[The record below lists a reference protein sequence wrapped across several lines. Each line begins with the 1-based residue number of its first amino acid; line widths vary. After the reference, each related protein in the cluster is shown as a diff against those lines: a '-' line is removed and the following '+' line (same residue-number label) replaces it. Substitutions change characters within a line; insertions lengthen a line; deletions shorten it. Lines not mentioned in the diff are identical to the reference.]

1 MDYTQHISASAI
13 STTVLLMVMFSISLI
28 TGVNQQYFES
38 VDSYTNYLDAL
49 RSGDAILRILLT
61 IDGLFIASYWLL
73 GIFLVL
79 ALWRDDR
86 KFLLALSVA
95 CISIT
100 AILDLMENSKFI
112 MFLESLKSD
121 LAVQPSDIQRIMVAG
136 LVKWAT
142 AYFAFLFLGFAFP
155 QTTKAERTAAFIM
168 KFVLLP
174 IGILVFTLP
183 ASPALLYAHL
193 ARFGLLV
200 VLLLLIA
207 TSARKWGKNVVRS
220 S

>member
-1 MDYTQHISASAI
+1 MNYTQHISASAI
-13 STTVLLMVMFSISLI
+13 STTVLLVAMFSISLI
-28 TGVNQQYFES
+28 TGVNQQYFET
-38 VDSYTNYLDAL
+38 VDSYTAYLDAL
-49 RSGDAILRILLT
+49 RSGDSVLRVLLT

-86 KFLLALSVA
+86 RFLLALSVA

-100 AILDLMENSKFI
+100 AILDLMENSEFI
-112 MFLESLKSD
+112 MFMESLKSE
-121 LAVQPSDIQRIMVAG
+121 LAIPPSDIQKVMVMG
-136 LVKWAT
+136 LVKWAL
-142 AYFAFLFLGFAFP
+142 AYFAFLFLGFVFP
-155 QTTKAERTAAFIM
+155 LTTKTERAAAFIM

-193 ARFGLLV
+193 ARFVLLV

-207 TSARKWGKNVVRS
+207 TSARNWGKNVVRS

>member
-1 MDYTQHISASAI
+1 MNYPRYISAIAYSTAI
-13 STTVLLMVMFSISLI
+13 LLIAMFSISFV
-28 TGVNQQYFES
+28 TGVNQQYFEG
-38 VDSYTNYLDAL
+38 VDSYDVYTNAL
-49 RSGDAILRILLT
+49 LKGENILRILLT

-95 CISIT
+95 CISGT
-100 AILDLMENSKFI
+100 AILDLVENSEFI
-112 MFLESLKSD
+112 MFMESLHKNLTID
-121 LAVQPSDIQRIMVAG
+121 HEHIQKLMVAG
-136 LVKWAT
+136 LVKWYL

-155 QTTKAERTAAFIM
+155 TETNMEKTAAFIM

-174 IGILVFTLP
+174 VGILVFTIP
-183 ASPALLYAHL
+183 ASKALLFAHL
-193 ARFGLLV
+193 SRFGFLV
-200 VLLLLIA
+200 VLLILIGLIA
-207 TSARKWGKNVVRS
+207 GKWSKNVVRS